1 MFTLSYRR
9 NIALLGATEFFAFFG
24 ITSFWL
30 LFLSQH
36 GMSLWQIGI
45 LESIFH
51 LTSLISEVP
60 SGMLADRFSYKTN
73 LYFSRLASILSS
85 ILMLVGHGHF
95 WIYALGMIINAWAYN
110 FDSGTSSAMLFESVK
125 EAGLESRFLKIS
137 SFLGGLSEV
146 TRTLGILVA
155 GFFVHGLLDVTYMIH
170 IILSLFVLFFIFL
183 MKEPSV
189 KLEREKSPT
198 LKMIMETVFLTFKR
212 EPQLLIWM
220 IKVQF
225 LSVVMTM
232 FYFYYQN
239 EMTALPSWQIST
251 MMLVSSVVNIGCIW
265 LASRLGQ
272 VIKATTLF
280 PIMVGL
286 TGIFYLL
293 SWFQWPVI
301 YILIYL
307 VTEGLFALFEPIFGN
322 DLQKMI
328 PSGVRA
334 TMLSVVSMLFSLA
347 MILIFPV
354 TGWMIDSFGFASS
367 FVYLGSLLLL
377 ATVFLRFQCKPKV

>member
-24 ITSFWL
+24 ITTFWL

-36 GMSLWQIGI
+36 GMALWQIGI

-51 LTSLISEVP
+51 FTSLISEVP

-73 LYFSRLASILSS
+73 LYLSRLASIFSS
-85 ILMLVGHGHF
+85 VLMLVGHGNF
-95 WIYALGMIINAWAYN
+95 WLYALGMIINAWAYN

-125 EAGLESRFLKIS
+125 EAGMESKFLKIS
-137 SFLGGLSEV
+137 SFFAGVAEV

-170 IILSLFVLFFIFL
+170 IVLSLFVLFFIFL

-212 EPQLLIWM
+212 EPQLFIWM

-239 EMTALPSWQIST
+239 EITVLTSWQISV
-251 MMLVSSVVNIGCIW
+251 MMLVSSVINIACIW

-272 VIKATTLF
+272 VVKATALF
-280 PIMVGL
+280 PIIVGL

-293 SWFQWPVI
+293 SWFRWPVF

-322 DLQKMI
+322 DLQRMI
-328 PSGVRA
+328 PSDVRA

-354 TGWMIDSFGFASS
+354 TGWMIDRFGFANS

-377 ATVFLRFQCKPKV
+377 ATVFLRLQSKSKV

>member
-36 GMSLWQIGI
+36 GMTLWQIGV

-73 LYFSRLASILSS
+73 LYLSRLASIFSS
-85 ILMLVGHGHF
+85 LLMLIGHGNF
-95 WIYALGMIINAWAYN
+95 WLYALGMIISAWAYN

-125 EAGLESRFLKIS
+125 EAGMESKFLKIS
-137 SFLGGLSEV
+137 SFLGGIAEV

-170 IILSLFVLFFIFL
+170 IVLSLFVLLFIFL

-189 KLEREKSPT
+189 KVEREKNPS
-198 LKMIMETVFLTFKR
+198 LKVIIKTVFLTFKR

-220 IKVQF
+220 IKAQF

-239 EMTALPSWQIST
+239 EITALTSWQISV
-251 MMLVSSVVNIGCIW
+251 MMLVSSIVNIACIW
-265 LASRLGQ
+265 LASRLGH
-272 VIKATTLF
+272 VIKATALF
-280 PIMVGL
+280 PIIVGI

-293 SWFQWPVI
+293 SWFRWPVI

-307 VTEGLFALFEPIFGN
+307 VTEGLFALFEPIFSN

-328 PSGVRA
+328 PSDVRA

-347 MILIFPV
+347 MILIFPM
-354 TGWMIDSFGFASS
+354 TGWMIDRFGFANS
-367 FVYLGSLLLL
+367 FVYLGSFLLL
-377 ATVFLRFQCKPKV
+377 ATIFLRFQNKSKL